1 MKTEFSPPA
10 LSSVRKPLSFLQ
22 RYPLGILAV
31 LTLIGAALRFWN
43 LGAKPPWTDEFATW
57 VFSLGN
63 DFTGIPGG
71 EILTGAQLLA
81 PLRFNQPG
89 QWGRVIELLVN
100 QDNHPPLYFLLAHFW
115 QGLFP
120 QDYQALNIT
129 VGRSLAALAGT
140 LLIPLSYVLARWL
153 WTPSL
158 ALALAL
164 LTALSPYGVFISQE
178 SRHYTLA
185 VLWITLSLGCCLK
198 ASQYF
203 KQGQPLPRRLVLAWV
218 LVNALALST
227 HFFTGLFILAE
238 FLGLAGSYQLSV
250 TRYQISNISERLFGI
265 SSFFKLKC
273 FNTVLLRSRLLPV
286 LLGSLTAALVWG
298 WVISQR
304 DYGHGMTQWMAL
316 ERRNFLNL
324 LGPPVQL
331 LAAWVTIFTLL
342 PVESPNLTLAIAAG
356 LGMLAYVIFLLP
368 RLKRG
373 LDLTLTGNWRSEARL
388 LLWITGSLLAL
399 YFAVTYGAGM
409 DITRGARYSFNFFP
423 LLIFLAALALVS
435 LGQTLA
441 KPGRL
446 WALVILMGLASAV
459 TVTHNLGYQKYY
471 RPELF
476 LAQVDQ
482 VSPPGARPLIVTTRQ
497 SLVQT
502 GEMMGLALEAR
513 RRFPQ
518 LDPRFALIPQRRPE
532 SAEATAQLKRL
543 LEDQDQSI
551 DLWLVNFLAPQDL
564 PQCQSLPSVGPSVN
578 GYSYRRFLCP
588 APGSDQLNSRKIE

>member
-1 MKTEFSPPA
+1 FNSLVPLKTEFSPPA
-10 LSSVRKPLSFLQ
+10 LSPLQPPLSFLR
-22 RYPLGILAV
+22 RYALGILLL
-31 LTLIGAALRFWN
+31 LTLLGAALRFWN
-43 LGAKPPWTDEFATW
+43 LGTKPPWTDEFATW

-71 EILTGAQLLA
+71 EMLTVAQLLA
-81 PLRFNQPG
+81 PLQFNQPG
-89 QWGRVIELLVN
+89 QWGRVIDLLVN
-100 QDNHPPLYFLLAHFW
+100 QDNHPPLYFLLAHLW

-140 LLIPLSYVLARWL
+140 LTIPLSYALARWL

-164 LTALSPYGVFISQE
+164 LTALSPYGIFISQE
-178 SRHYTLA
+178 ARHYTLA
-185 VLWITLSLGCCLK
+185 ALWITLSLGFCLK

-203 KQGQPLPRRLVLAWV
+203 RQGKPLPRRLVLAWV

-238 FLGLAGSYQLSV
+238 FLGLAGWRRSDI
-250 TRYQISNISERLFGI
+250 RYQISDISERLLVI
-265 SSFFKLKC
+265 PRFFKLGRFKG
-273 FNTVLLRSRLLPV
+273 VLFRSRLLPV
-286 LLGSLTAALVWG
+286 LLGTLTAALVWG

-324 LGPPVQL
+324 LGPPIQL
-331 LAAWVTIFTLL
+331 LAAWVTMFTLL
-342 PVESPNLTLAIAAG
+342 PVESPNLILAIAAG

-373 LDLTLTGNWRSEARL
+373 LDLALTGHWQSEARL

-435 LGQTLA
+435 LAQTLA

-446 WALVILMGLASAV
+446 WALVILMGVASAV

-476 LAQVDQ
+476 LAQVAQ

-518 LDPRFALIPQRRPE
+518 LDLRFALIPQTRPQ
-532 SAEATAQLKRL
+532 SPEAAAQLNQL
-543 LEDQDQSI
+543 LESQDQSI
-551 DLWLVNFLAPQDL
+551 DLWLVNFHAPADL
-564 PQCQSLPSVGPSVN
+564 PQCQPLPNVGPAVN
-578 GYSYRRFLCP
+578 GYGYRRFACP
-588 APGSDQLNSRKIE
+588 APSFD

>member
-1 MKTEFSPPA
+1 LKTEISPPA
-10 LSSVRKPLSFLQ
+10 LSPNPKRVAFSPSSS
-22 RYPLGILAV
+22 LGILLW
-31 LTLIGAALRFWN
+31 LTLIGGALRFWN

-63 DFTGIPGG
+63 DFSGIPGG

-81 PLRFNQPG
+81 PLQFNQPG
-89 QWGRVIELLVN
+89 QWGRVIDLLVN
-100 QDNHPPLYFLLAHFW
+100 QDNHPPLYFLLAHLW

-164 LTALSPYGVFISQE
+164 LTALSPYGIFISQE
-178 SRHYTLA
+178 ARHYTLA
-185 VLWITLSLGCCLK
+185 ALWITISLGFCLK

-203 KQGQPLPRRLVLAWV
+203 QQGKPLPRRLVLAWV

-238 FLGLAGSYQLSV
+238 FLGLAGWRRTVISEQVSV
-250 TRYQISNISERLFGI
+250 ISERLLVIPRVLNLG
-265 SSFFKLKC
+265 C
-273 FNTVLLRSRLLPV
+273 FQGVLLRSRLLPV
-286 LLGSLTAALVWG
+286 LLGTLTAALVWG

-324 LGPPVQL
+324 LGPPIQL
-331 LAAWVTIFTLL
+331 LAAWVTMFTLL
-342 PVESPNLTLAIAAG
+342 PVEAPQLSLAIVAG
-356 LGMLAYVIFLLP
+356 TVMLVYVIFLLP

-373 LDLTLTGNWRSEARL
+373 LDLALTGNWRSETRL
-388 LLWITGSLLAL
+388 LLWITASLLAL

-441 KPGRL
+441 KPGQL

-476 LAQVDQ
+476 LAQVAQ
-482 VSPPGARPLIVTTRQ
+482 VSPPGACPLIVTTRQ

-518 LDPRFALIPQRRPE
+518 LNLRFALIPQRRPE
-532 SAEATAQLKRL
+532 SAEATAQLKQL
-543 LEDQDQSI
+543 LESQDLPT
-551 DLWLVNFLAPQDL
+551 DLWLVNFHAPVDL
-564 PQCQSLPSVGPSVN
+564 PQCQPLPNVGPAVN
-578 GYSYRRFLCP
+578 GYGYRRFACP
-588 APGSDQLNSRKIE
+588 ALGSDKPNSQKLK